1 MSADLQ
7 AFRDYL
13 TSQHRE
19 ASQIREEAIRGMQFN
34 DEHFG
39 EYAEEFQWAQ
49 KRIEAAI
56 AAIAALRCYDRGECL

>member
-13 TSQHRE
+13 SSQYRE
-19 ASQIREEAIRGMQFN
+19 ASQVRAEALKGMQFN
-34 DEHFG
+34 DENFG
-39 EYAEEFQWAQ
+39 AHAEEFQWAQ
-49 KRIEAAI
+49 KRLEAAL